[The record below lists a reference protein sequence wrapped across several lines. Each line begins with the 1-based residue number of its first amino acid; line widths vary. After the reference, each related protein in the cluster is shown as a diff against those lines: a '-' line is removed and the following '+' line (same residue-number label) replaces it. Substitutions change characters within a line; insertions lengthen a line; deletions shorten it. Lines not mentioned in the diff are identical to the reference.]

1 MYPRLSKWSLLA
13 AIACAAL
20 SSIQPARAHDGA
32 QQMVDTASALLNAL
46 PAESKAKAVFLFD
59 SDERLNWHFIPK
71 ERLGLPLKE
80 MTQEQRLLAHALLN
94 SGLSN
99 TGYMKA
105 TTIMSLEEVL
115 YTIEGADPAKRDA
128 ARVRRDPERYFVSI
142 FGEPS
147 MKGAWGWRFE
157 GHHLSLNFTVKDG
170 SLLRV
175 TPSFY
180 GSNPGELRE
189 GPRAGLRILGAEEDL
204 GRELAKSLD
213 DAQFKKALVSETAY
227 KDILTG
233 AEREV
238 KPLTPDGLSET
249 ELNDAQKTLL
259 EKLIR
264 VHLFRTRPDVAE
276 ETWKEIK
283 ASGPVHFAWAGG
295 KEKGEG
301 HYYRVQGKT
310 FVLEYDNTQNNA
322 NHVHA
327 AWRDFDGDFGRDLL
341 KEHLKAAHGAG
352 GTVRQ

>member
-1 MYPRLSKWSLLA
+1 MYSRLRHLPLLA
-13 AIACAAL
+13 AACAAAL
-20 SSIQPARAHDGA
+20 TLQPRHLQAHEGA
-32 QQMVDTASALLNAL
+32 QQMVDTANALLSTL
-46 PAESKAKAVFLFD
+46 PSEAKAKAVFTFD
-59 SDERLNWHFIPK
+59 NDERLNWHFIPK
-71 ERLGLPLKE
+71 ERLGLPIKE

-94 SGLSN
+94 SGLSS

-128 ARVRRDPERYFVSI
+128 VRVRRDPERYFVSI

-147 MKGAWGWRFE
+147 MKGTWGWRFE

-189 GPRAGLRILGAEEDL
+189 GPRAGLRVLGAEEDL
-204 GRELAKSLD
+204 GRALVKSLD
-213 DAQFKKALVSETAY
+213 EAQFKKALVSQEAY
-227 KDILTG
+227 KDILTE
-233 AEREV
+233 AQREV
-238 KPLTPDGLSET
+238 KPLSPDGLSET
-249 ELNDAQKTLL
+249 ELKDDQKAML
-259 EKLIR
+259 EKLIKA
-264 VHLFRTRPDVAE
+264 HLFRTRPDVAE

-283 ASGPVHFAWAGG
+283 ASGPVFFAWAGG
-295 KEKGEG
+295 KEKGEP

-310 FVLEYDNTQNNA
+310 FLLEYDNTQNNA
-322 NHVHA
+322 NHIHV

-341 KEHLKAAHGAG
+341 KEHLKTAHQPAAK
-352 GTVRQ
+352 